1 MKVSQNTDLSS
12 ETNSLDVSA
21 IFWLLLERRPEEGAA
36 LLVVGIQ
43 EPAQTGDPWD
53 QIVGP
58 ADGWRRGSD
67 HSSWFL
73 ELNKIMT
80 NGSK

>member
-12 ETNSLDVSA
+12 ETNRLDVSA
-21 IFWLLLERRPEEGAA
+21 VFWLLLERRPEEGAA
-36 LLVVGIQ
+36 Q

-53 QIVGP
+53 QMVGP
-58 ADGWRRGSD
+58 ADGWRRGSGR
-67 HSSWFL
+67 SSWFL